1 MGRQRWG
8 GNGGE
13 ANMGRPRVTRAIFT
27 FGSAALA
34 ARPPF
39 ADPPAIAVCRGPAA
53 TNSDTSKPIDPWT
66 APGRID
72 DGVTGLGILSGNA
85 VGAVVLGPVRVSPP
99 GPDHLRNRGRAA
111 RRPRGPGDRGRRC
124 CRWRS
129 RSYLTASAPPNH
141 AESTRRGAPFP
152 ACWHEDVIRVSAV
165 GSTPGERPRFLQFGA
180 FDALPPD
187 TAPRIFVASRC
198 PVLLHH
204 VRWWKGLWWVVLRR
218 GVRVASTHAGGMSS
232 GMRSA
237 ANRISHWPRWISR

>member
-39 ADPPAIAVCRGPAA
+39 ADPPAMAVCRGPAA

-152 ACWHEDVIRVSAV
+152 ACWHEDVIVSPPLVPPLAN
-165 GSTPGERPRFLQFGA
+165 GPGFSNSGPSTGCRPTPLPVYSSHL
-180 FDALPPD
+180 DAPFCSI
-187 TAPRIFVASRC
+187 TF
-198 PVLLHH
+198 
-204 VRWWKGLWWVVLRR
+204 
-218 GVRVASTHAGGMSS
+218 AGGR
-232 GMRSA
+232 GCGALCCAGVCGWRRPMRGG
-237 ANRISHWPRWISR
+237 